1 MSLLTPEQMQ
11 DGLLRL
17 EADLLDLTTQVGG
30 TAAQLNR
37 AAELLSEVTAK
48 VSVIADRQKDTEDR
62 QKRMDDLLFELGASH
77 LRLQDAVEKFLRA
90 RTDGQN

>member
-30 TAAQLNR
+30 TVAQLNR

>member
-17 EADLLDLTTQVGG
+17 EADLLDLTTQVNRL
-30 TAAQLNR
+30 TLNQQR
-37 AAELLSEVTAK
+37 TETVLLEL
-48 VSVIADRQKDTEDR
+48 KD
-62 QKRMDDLLFELGASH
+62 SH
-77 LRLQDAVEKFLRA
+77 LRLESSFVRLQDTVEKFLRA